1 MASFDTWSDLI
12 RNAICWIGTAIAPA
26 DLADPKYA
34 VTRALDH
41 DPDLELHVE
50 LLEALRAKFG
60 DDSFTSSEIHKDIKG
75 EPNRVASG
83 KAHHIWEAL
92 VAINENAARYSATI
106 GKTLGYRKDRIAGR
120 YVLRVRKDSHSKAS
134 HWRVEPA
141 GDAEGGQPIAKV
153 LAEWA

>member
-60 DDSFTSSEIHKDIKG
+60 DDSFTSSDIHKNIKG
-75 EPNRVASG
+75 EPNRIASG
-83 KAHHIWEAL
+83 KAHRIWEAL
-92 VAINENAARYSATI
+92 VAINENAARSAATI

-120 YVLRVRKDSHSKAS
+120 YVLRMRKDSHSKAS
-134 HWRVEPA
+134 IWQVEFA
-141 GDAEGGQPIAKV
+141 GDAEGG
-153 LAEWA
+153 